1 MYLEFH
7 NDYVFPN
14 AKLSKNI
21 FLCPFPTFK
30 IQNDVKNITIFKT
43 KKAGAVVQFHQ
54 MKKLLFVT

>member
-7 NDYVFPN
+7 HDYVFPN

-30 IQNDVKNITIFKT
+30 IQNDVKNITIFKI
-43 KKAGAVVQFHQ
+43 KKAGAVV
-54 MKKLLFVT
+54 